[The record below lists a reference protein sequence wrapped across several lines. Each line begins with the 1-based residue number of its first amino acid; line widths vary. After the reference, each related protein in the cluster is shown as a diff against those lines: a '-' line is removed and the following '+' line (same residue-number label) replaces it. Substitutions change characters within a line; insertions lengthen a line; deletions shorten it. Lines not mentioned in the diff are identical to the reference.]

1 MLTKVVPGFVLPAFY
16 RVFTE
21 FLRFDATTIDVGDN
35 EMPPGK
41 KNKRE
46 GGGQGEGMNQ
56 KPKMPRPHQ

>member
-41 KNKRE
+41 KKKGKE
-46 GGGQGEGMNQ
+46 GGRGRG
-56 KPKMPRPHQ
+56 